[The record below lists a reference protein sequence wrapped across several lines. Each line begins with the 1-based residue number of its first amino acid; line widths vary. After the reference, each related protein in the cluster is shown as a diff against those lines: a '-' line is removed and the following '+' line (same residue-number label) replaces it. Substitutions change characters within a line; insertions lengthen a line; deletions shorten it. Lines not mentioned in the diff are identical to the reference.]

1 LNTILDTKPSQ
12 SLTFVCFHL
21 NCIRRS
27 CYCPLF
33 YNLISNMLQ
42 TKGRELIDYRI
53 YLCTEIVLS
62 HHLLLKHFCKP
73 IQQSTF
79 TSKNNQFILL
89 FKLLNIQQSASC
101 GFNREES
108 TILSFCNNLRRTHW
122 THQIHSQ
129 QISNN
134 TSYISF

>member
-1 LNTILDTKPSQ
+1 LLIQQEKYLIWVKRWVKWWLNTILDTKPSQ
-12 SLTFVCFHL
+12 SLTFVRLHF
-21 NCIRRS
+21 NCIEQS

-33 YNLISNMLQ
+33 YHLLSNMLQ

-62 HHLLLKHFCKP
+62 HDLLLKHFCKP

-79 TSKNNQFILL
+79 TSENNQFILL

-101 GFNREES
+101 GLNREES
-108 TILSFCNNLRRTHW
+108 RIVILW
-122 THQIHSQ
+122 
-129 QISNN
+129 
-134 TSYISF
+134 